1 MSNPYFGFSN
11 SFSFVFHPFN
21 SIKFQVAFQEALFAL
36 RILLYYK
43 ILQNVI
49 ESKSPCR
56 TSLPDKDLFSILFI
70 TSSLRGHLFDL
81 FSRNFLRFSFHSH
94 SFCKLLAESEYDRT
108 KDSYNRTDSDEER
121 YFASFFIEV
130 NEDHVK
136 SSSY

>member
-36 RILLYYK
+36 RTLLYYK

-49 ESKSPCR
+49 ESKSPCL
-56 TSLPDKDLFSILFI
+56 TSLPDKDLFLILFI
-70 TSSLRGHLFDL
+70 TSSLRGHLLDL
-81 FSRNFLRFSFHSH
+81 FLRNFLRFSFHSH
-94 SFCKLLAESEYDRT
+94 SFCKLLAEYKYDCT
-108 KDSYNRTDSDEER
+108 KNSYNCTDSDEER
-121 YFASFFIEV
+121 HFASFFIEV

>member
-1 MSNPYFGFSN
+1 MTITCLSLTHRQ
-11 SFSFVFHPFN
+11 VFHPFN

-36 RILLYYK
+36 RTLLYYK

-56 TSLPDKDLFSILFI
+56 TSLPDKDFLILFI
-70 TSSLRGHLFDL
+70 TSSLRGHLLDL
-81 FSRNFLRFSFHSH
+81 FLRNFLRFSFHSH
-94 SFCKLLAESEYDRT
+94 SFCKLLAEY
-108 KDSYNRTDSDEER
+108 KYNCTQNRYHRADSDEER
-121 YFASFFIEV
+121 YFTSFFIEV